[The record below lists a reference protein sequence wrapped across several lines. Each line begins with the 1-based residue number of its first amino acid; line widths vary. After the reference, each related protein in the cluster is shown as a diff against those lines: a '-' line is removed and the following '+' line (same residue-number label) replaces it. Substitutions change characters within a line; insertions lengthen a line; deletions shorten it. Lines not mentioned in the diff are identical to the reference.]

1 MWLHVE
7 DAYCLIC
14 RRILQIECLL
24 APSPKL
30 EYTAQTCIQ
39 DPAVKYSAFALL
51 CPTMH
56 MQTFSL
62 SPEDPPVLL
71 LGTGL
76 AEQGVTGL
84 SSWFVDLF

>member
-1 MWLHVE
+1 
-7 DAYCLIC
+7 
-14 RRILQIECLL
+14 
-24 APSPKL
+24 
-30 EYTAQTCIQ
+30 
-39 DPAVKYSAFALL
+39 
-51 CPTMH
+51 MH

>member
-7 DAYCLIC
+7 DACCLIC
-14 RRILQIECLL
+14 RRILRIECLL

-30 EYTAQTCIQ
+30 EYTAQHWIQ

-51 CPTMH
+51 CPTLH